1 MASNSVSTDN
11 ENITSVLL
19 VDINR
24 LIELEWEL
32 CVTNEAKVSN
42 FTLESLENK
51 FLAETKTDETKA
63 VDSMVPQPDV
73 VTVKKTLFEKK
84 QVLTLKSNEDS

>member
-19 VDINR
+19 VHINR

-42 FTLESLENK
+42 FTLDSLENK

-63 VDSMVPQPDV
+63 ADSMVPQPDV
-73 VTVKKTLFEKK
+73 VTVKKLYLKK
-84 QVLTLKSNEDS
+84 SRFSL

>member
-1 MASNSVSTDN
+1 MASNSVRTDKK
-11 ENITSVLL
+11 NITSVLL

-24 LIELEWEL
+24 LTELEWEL

-42 FTLESLENK
+42 FTLDSLENK

-63 VDSMVPQPDV
+63 VDSMVPQPAE
-73 VTVKKTLFEKK
+73 L
-84 QVLTLKSNEDS
+84 QLKNSI

>member
-1 MASNSVSTDN
+1 MASNSVRTDN

-42 FTLESLENK
+42 FTLDSLENK
-51 FLAETKTDETKA
+51 LLAETKTDETKA
-63 VDSMVPQPDV
+63 VDSMVPQPAV
-73 VTVKKTLFEKK
+73 VTVKKLYLKK
-84 QVLTLKSNEDS
+84 NRFPL

>member
-19 VDINR
+19 VHINR

-42 FTLESLENK
+42 FTLDSLENK

-73 VTVKKTLFEKK
+73 VTVKKLYLKK
-84 QVLTLKSNEDS
+84 SRFSL